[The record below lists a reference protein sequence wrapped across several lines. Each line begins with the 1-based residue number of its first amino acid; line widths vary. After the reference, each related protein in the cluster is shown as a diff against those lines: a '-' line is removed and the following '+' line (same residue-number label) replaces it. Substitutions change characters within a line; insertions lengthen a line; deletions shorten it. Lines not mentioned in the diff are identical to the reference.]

1 MQAIDVAGVVFYP
14 AVSQRGKLNATVDP
28 RSLRDAHVLPRLRRM
43 VATIVRHDVPSCIAA
58 RRARCR
64 GASRRPAER
73 VRDSLIQRFPRRVR
87 EVSLAPSTA
96 PVACSLLPDTAVIAS
111 DGRLSVGGCDL
122 VSLAE
127 RFGTPLFVY
136 DEGHLEARCVEAA
149 SAFDDGVAYASKAFL
164 CRAMARLANRT
175 GLCIDVA
182 SEGELHCALSAG
194 VPAGRLVLHGNNKSD
209 AELALA
215 LETGVGRIVIDG
227 ADDLDRLA
235 KHAAG
240 RLVPQPVLVRVTPG
254 VEAHTHEFVRTGQ
267 EDTKFGVSIASG
279 DATRLIERVTTTD
292 GLALVGLHAHIG
304 SQVFDIGSLA
314 QAAQI
319 LGIFFAGLELEE
331 LCVGGG
337 LGVAYVAGEHAPTI
351 SEWGRA
357 VRAACGAAGVAGH
370 VRITAEPGRSI
381 VAAAGV
387 TLYSVGAIKKV
398 PSGRTYLAVDGG
410 MSDNPRPVLYGS
422 GYEAFLP
429 RATLSMRALAARVV
443 GKHCESGD
451 VLVEDARLPVDVR
464 VGDVLCT
471 PVTGAYGYSMAST
484 YNRTGRPAVVFVR
497 NGEATVVLRRET
509 AEDLESLECED
520 GVQ

>member
-1 MQAIDVAGVVFYP
+1 
-14 AVSQRGKLNATVDP
+14 
-28 RSLRDAHVLPRLRRM
+28 
-43 VATIVRHDVPSCIAA
+43 
-58 RRARCR
+58 
-64 GASRRPAER
+64 
-73 VRDSLIQRFPRRVR
+73 
-87 EVSLAPSTA
+87 VSLEPSTA
-96 PVACSLLPDTAVIAS
+96 PVARSLLPDTAVIAA

-122 VSLAE
+122 IGLAE

-136 DEGHLEARCVEAA
+136 DEAQLEARCAEAA
-149 SAFDDGVAYASKAFL
+149 SAFDDGVAYAAKAFF
-164 CRAMARLANRT
+164 CRSMARLAARA

-182 SEGELHCALSAG
+182 SEGELHCALSAA

-209 AELALA
+209 RELARA
-215 LETGVGRIVIDG
+215 LDAGVGRIVVDG
-227 ADDLDRLA
+227 PDDLERLA

-240 RLVPQPVLVRVTPG
+240 RLVPQSVLVRVTPG

-279 DATRLIERVTTTD
+279 DAARLIDRVAATD

-314 QAAQI
+314 QAAEI
-319 LGIFFAGLELEE
+319 LGSFFAGLGLEE

-337 LGVAYVAGEHAPTI
+337 LGVAYVEGERAPSIT
-351 SEWGRA
+351 EWGRA
-357 VRAACGAAGVAGH
+357 VRVACRAAGVTEH
-370 VRITAEPGRSI
+370 TRITAEPGRSI

-387 TLYSVGAIKKV
+387 TLYTVGAIKPV

-429 RATLSMRALAARVV
+429 RSTGAMRMRAARVV

-451 VLVEDARLPVDVR
+451 VLVDDARLPADVR

-484 YNRTGRPAVVFVR
+484 YNRVGRPAVVFVG
-497 NGEATVVLRRET
+497 NGNARAVLRRES
-509 AEDLESLECED
+509 ADDLETLECDD
-520 GVQ
+520 GAT